1 MANLGIPID
10 PEFDPREQCTSYLDS
25 STNLIL
31 KPQDVLN
38 GSSLQPGNQLVYFY
52 VVPQGLTAE
61 NPAESGWN
69 HFTFLPNTT
78 VITDDLI
85 DNLVLCPN
93 ETPAT
98 TGLSAYAITA
108 PYDCVM
114 TLYASCLIGPP
125 FYMGQDTGYTTQGTC
140 SNYLVVGKNY
150 NLTKQVGGY
159 TMTDGYERQV
169 STQGNPY
176 NQYIYIPYTTRTST
190 DHTACLAC
198 TYAQFKQDN
207 TNSINLTVFTTAL
220 LKKGDQISVCLFL
233 EPQQDEDNYNMRQQI
248 TNFSTQ
254 IGFTRATL
262 PITGPALLT
271 AINPAKP
278 KPMVG
283 AVYGSY

>member
-1 MANLGIPID
+1 MANLGIPAD
-10 PEFDPREQCTSYLDS
+10 PEYDPREQCSSYLDS

-38 GSSLQPGNQLVYFY
+38 GSPLQPGNQLVYFY
-52 VVPQGLTAE
+52 VVTQGLTAE

-69 HFTFLPNTT
+69 HFTYLANTS

-98 TGLSAYAITA
+98 VGWFAYAITA

-114 TLYASCLIGPP
+114 TLFASCLIGSPY
-125 FYMGQDTGYTTQGTC
+125 YMGQDSGYTTQGTC
-140 SNYLVVGKNY
+140 NYYLVVGKNY

-159 TMTDGYERQV
+159 AMTDGYERKV
-169 STQGNPY
+169 STQGNTA

-190 DHTACLAC
+190 DDTACLAC
-198 TYAQFKQDN
+198 TAASFAQGN
-207 TNSINLTVFTTAL
+207 TNPINLTVFTKAL
-220 LKKGDQISVCLFL
+220 LKKGDQISVALFL
-233 EPQQDEDNYNMRQQI
+233 EPQQDEDSYNMRQQI

-254 IGFTRATL
+254 IGFTMI
-262 PITGPALLT
+262 PVTGPALLT
-271 AINPAKP
+271 ATNPAKP

-283 AVYGSY
+283 AVYGS